1 MNMEQRREL
10 TQLSREELGAA
21 MNSVGVAARTVQIA
35 SQRGTK
41 TEMLDALTTYDKAL
55 AGADKAREQCLGF
68 LGEEVEQ
75 WIGEV

>member
-1 MNMEQRREL
+1 MEHRREF
-10 TQLSREELGAA
+10 TRLSREELGAA
-21 MNSVGVAARTVQIA
+21 MNSVGVAAYAVHIA

-41 TEMLDALTTYDKAL
+41 TEMLDALMTYDKAL
-55 AGADKAREQCLGF
+55 AGANKARGTCLGF